1 MKDKR
6 LLIVLYG
13 NANKGKTTTLKEL
26 ILKLSNNGK
35 ENPVLRSIIYKKFPK
50 TGKNKDG
57 RFILDVDGKSVYIAT
72 GGDDWSVSNVN
83 AKFFEGSID
92 LKMIIHR
99 VTSTD
104 VIPLTDEEKEQIKGR
119 RADICVCACR
129 PSGDSIGA
137 VKALHMYCEKAI
149 ENDFIYQLWVQKNSK
164 KKDKTK
170 TDKEKANTIKADEL
184 KTYIENFIVYGTIC
198 K

>member
-13 NANKGKTTTLKEL
+13 NANRGKTTTLKEL

-35 ENPVLRSIIYKKFPK
+35 GNPALRSILYKKISK
-50 TGKNKDG
+50 SGKNKDG

-72 GGDDWSVSNVN
+72 EGDDWRFSNVN

-92 LKMIIHR
+92 SKMIIHR

-104 VIPLTDEEKEQIKGR
+104 VIQLTDEEKKQIKGH

-129 PSGDSIGA
+129 PSGDSTGA

-149 ENDFIYQLWVQKNSK
+149 ENDFIYQLWVQKNSEM
-164 KKDKTK
+164 KD
-170 TDKEKANTIKADEL
+170 ELKADEL